1 MLDDTSDGADYLSA
15 LKQSGSPQAAGAG
28 PARAPAGPRSAETRT
43 ADVAPS
49 SRPGATS
56 AEKRKSPRYRCK
68 GSARLQEVGSGVTT
82 WATFTDISMRGC
94 YVEAAAPYRVGAA
107 LDIRLQA
114 RGFQIEAGGEVSV
127 TYPNLGMG
135 ISFTRIAEEDRK
147 RLRELLRSISPA
159 SAIVGAP
166 GVPPVPS
173 VPEDPRSETL
183 SPAINSRAAL
193 QAIKNFFEDRYVMGR
208 EEFLRIL
215 RKSQ

>member
-1 MLDDTSDGADYLSA
+1 
-15 LKQSGSPQAAGAG
+15 
-28 PARAPAGPRSAETRT
+28 
-43 ADVAPS
+43 
-49 SRPGATS
+49 
-56 AEKRKSPRYRCK
+56 
-68 GSARLQEVGSGVTT
+68 
-82 WATFTDISMRGC
+82 MRGC